1 MTQEGPREEG
11 RKRERRKEWNEA
23 EKRRWRALEEKKMK
37 EGKERRKERRG
48 GGGERD
54 LESIYLVMMLCYE
67 FILL

>member
-1 MTQEGPREEG
+1 
-11 RKRERRKEWNEA
+11 
-23 EKRRWRALEEKKMK
+23 MK
-37 EGKERRKERRG
+37 EGKEWRKERRGGGG

>member
-1 MTQEGPREEG
+1 
-11 RKRERRKEWNEA
+11 
-23 EKRRWRALEEKKMK
+23 MK

-67 FILL
+67 YILL

>member
-1 MTQEGPREEG
+1 
-11 RKRERRKEWNEA
+11 
-23 EKRRWRALEEKKMK
+23 MK
-37 EGKERRKERRG
+37 EGKERRKERRGG